1 MWKEYMTTSRNRF
14 GIFVGRM
21 NPIHNGHINII
32 NEMIRYFGDTK
43 CMVLLGSCNNETS
56 LLNIYTYSQRLQMFY
71 MANPSV
77 YKFIST
83 IGIPDFPNNNLTWF
97 NHIKKLVELKT
108 GDINHDLVFYGG
120 SHQDVFYAI
129 DAGYETKIISRFEGE
144 KISSSEIKDR
154 LIKGEDISDL
164 VPENCIEFITSQ
176 FKTFWETRYSRK

>member
-1 MWKEYMTTSRNRF
+1 MKNSQNRF
-14 GIFVGRM
+14 GIFVGRI
-21 NPIHNGHINII
+21 NPIHNGHVRVI

-43 CMVLLGSCNNETS
+43 CMVLIGSCNNETS
-56 LLNIYTYSQRLQMFY
+56 LLNIFTYSKVLHMFY
-71 MANPSV
+71 MANPSI
-77 YKFIST
+77 YKFISA

-97 NHIKKLVELKT
+97 NHIKKLVEIKT

-129 DAGYETKIISRFEGE
+129 DAGYETKIISRFDDK

-164 VPENCIEFITSQ
+164 VPENCVDYIQSEF
-176 FKTFWETRYSRK
+176 KNFWQSRYKKIK